1 MSTVAARQALN
12 APVDERGLKLAAIKE
27 DQWFDRKSARTQPK
41 SLSEAL
47 VGFANAEGGFVI
59 IGISA
64 GVVEGVDSSLS
75 EQNGWRQTAM
85 DLTIPSVSIRAELVE
100 CVNQHG
106 RSDHLMIIEVEASN
120 EVHAT
125 TKDEVFLRVGDET
138 RKLTYVQRRELE
150 FDKGQTNYETT
161 PMEDVSFDE
170 LDDDLLSQY
179 STAVGHL
186 DARRLLIARGL
197 LTPREHVTVGAM
209 LLFGKSPQ
217 TYFPEAHVRVLR
229 YEGTERGAGRRQRL
243 LSDDRFE
250 GAIPHVLTAVRQ
262 HVAELMPTRR
272 ALGVDGKFEQ
282 FGLVPHDAWLEGL
295 VNAVL
300 HRSYSIHGDHVRIE
314 LFDDR
319 VEVESPGRF
328 PGIVD
333 LYDARAITRFARNPR
348 IARVCS
354 DLNFGQELGEGIRRI
369 FEEMALAGLASP
381 EYRQTS
387 GSTVLTLRSAPFDRS
402 LDERL
407 PDHARRIIIFVREA
421 EKASTGEIVTS
432 TGLSRPVVLKQLR
445 TLQDEGLIEWS
456 GNSRKDPRAY
466 WRARIE

>member
-1 MSTVAARQALN
+1 MSTVAARQALS
-12 APVDERGLKLAAIKE
+12 APVGERGNQLATIKE
-27 DQWFDRKSARTQPK
+27 DQWFDRKSVRTQPK

-64 GVVEGVDSSLS
+64 GVVEGVDSSMAD
-75 EQNGWRQTAM
+75 QNGWRQAAM
-85 DLTIPSVSIRAELVE
+85 DLTVPTVSIHTELIE

-106 RSDHLMIIEVEASN
+106 LLDHLMTIEVEPSN
-120 EVHAT
+120 QVHAT

-138 RKLTYVQRRELE
+138 RKLTYAQRRELE

-161 PMEDVSFDE
+161 LSGGVSFDE
-170 LDDDLLSQY
+170 LDNDLLSQY
-179 STAVGHL
+179 SNAVGHS

-197 LTPREHVTVGAM
+197 ANPDGLLTVGAM
-209 LLFGKSPQ
+209 LLFGRSPQ
-217 TYFPEAHVRVLR
+217 TLFPEAHVRVLR
-229 YEGTERGAGRRQRL
+229 YEGTERGTGRRQRL
-243 LSDDRFE
+243 VSDVRFE
-250 GAIPHVLTAVRQ
+250 GAIPRVLIAVRQ
-262 HVAELMPTRR
+262 YVADSIPTRR
-272 ALGVDGKFEQ
+272 ALGISGTFERI
-282 FGLVPHDAWLEGL
+282 GLVPQDAWLEGL
-295 VNAVL
+295 VNAVV

-319 VEVESPGRF
+319 VEIESPGRF

-333 LYDARAITRFARNPR
+333 LHDARAITRFARNPR

-387 GSTVLTLRSAPFDRS
+387 GSTILTLRSAPFDRT

-407 PDHARRIIIFVREA
+407 PDSARRIITFVREA
-421 EKASTGEIVTS
+421 QRASTGEIMKS
-432 TGLSRPVVLKQLR
+432 TGLSRPVVIEQLR
-445 TLQDEGLIEWS
+445 SLQEEGLVEWS
-456 GNSRKDPRAY
+456 GNSPKDPRAY
-466 WRARIE
+466 WKAHIE